1 MCDGCRISHVGAM
14 GWSNPARP
22 GSNTTDPRWSK
33 RIVRATSHTP
43 PQSEKPMTTTPAST
57 EKWGLDGPYYD
68 DLRPGHAF
76 VPAPP
81 ITLGPGEAA
90 LYQSITGDPLGI
102 SLATTRGRAVT
113 GIDGGVANPAL
124 ALHVAIG
131 QSTVATR
138 RVIANL
144 FYRGVV
150 LHRVVPIGVTLHT
163 TVEARAMRETSR
175 KPDKPRR
182 GMVLLGMRTVTEAG
196 DLVADFERCALIPFR
211 DQNAEPGFDD
221 DLGPTA
227 TPFEFGPYVAHT
239 PEGWDLSSL
248 PEPDGSWTI
257 GAKRTDPL
265 RDTVTDAPALV
276 RLTQNLAA
284 AHRDARLGQRGRRLV
299 YGGHTIG
306 LAQASLCRLVPSI
319 ATIVGWHSCD
329 HVGPVFEDDVLT
341 VSATFDAEQAV
352 GSGRLLAFTV
362 LVDAEGEGRDG
373 AERVLDW
380 KPVVY
385 AR

>member
-1 MCDGCRISHVGAM
+1 M
-14 GWSNPARP
+14 
-22 GSNTTDPRWSK
+22 
-33 RIVRATSHTP
+33 
-43 PQSEKPMTTTPAST
+43 ST

-81 ITLGPGEAA
+81 ITLGPGETA
-90 LYQSITGDPLGI
+90 LYQSISGDPLGI
-102 SLATTRGRAVT
+102 SLAIPQGRAVS
-113 GIDGGVANPAL
+113 GIGGGVVNPAL
-124 ALHVAIG
+124 ALHVSIG

-150 LHRVVPIGVTLHT
+150 LHRVVPVGVTLHT

-175 KPDKPRR
+175 KPDRPRR
-182 GMVLLGMRTVTEAG
+182 GMVLLGIRTVTDSG
-196 DLVADFERCALIPFR
+196 DLFADFERCALLPFR
-211 DQNAEPGFDD
+211 DQAAEPGFDD
-221 DLGPTA
+221 DLGPA
-227 TPFEFGPYVAHT
+227 SSPFGFEPYLPHVPT
-239 PEGWDLSSL
+239 SWDLGPL
-248 PEPDGSWTI
+248 PEPDRSWSV
-257 GAKRTDPL
+257 GELRADPL

-284 AHRDARLGQRGRRLV
+284 PHRDARLGQRGRRLV

-306 LAQASLCRLVPSI
+306 LAQASLCRLVPSL
-319 ATIVGWHSCD
+319 ATIIGWHSCD
-329 HVGPVFEDDVLT
+329 HVGPVFEDDVLS
-341 VSATFDAEQAV
+341 VSATLDAELAT

-362 LVDAEGEGRDG
+362 LVDAEGDGRDG
-373 AERVLDW
+373 AQRVLDW

-385 AR
+385 GR